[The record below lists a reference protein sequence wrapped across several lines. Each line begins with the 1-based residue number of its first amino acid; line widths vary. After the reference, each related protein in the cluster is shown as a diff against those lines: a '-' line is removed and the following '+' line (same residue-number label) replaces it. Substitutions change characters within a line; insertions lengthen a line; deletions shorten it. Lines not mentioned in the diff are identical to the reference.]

1 LKKIK
6 SIFYFNKQKD
16 KSDGMRKDVVIET
29 MKGFPQEFNLDDLIE
44 KLVFMD
50 KVEKGLQQVK
60 EEKTVSHE
68 NLKDKIK
75 KW

>member
-1 LKKIK
+1 
-6 SIFYFNKQKD
+6 
-16 KSDGMRKDVVIET
+16 MRKDTVIET

-68 NLKDKIK
+68 NLKSKVK

>member
-1 LKKIK
+1 
-6 SIFYFNKQKD
+6 
-16 KSDGMRKDVVIET
+16 MRKDVVIET

-44 KLVFMD
+44 KLVFVD

-68 NLKDKIK
+68 NLKNKIK

>member
-1 LKKIK
+1 
-6 SIFYFNKQKD
+6 
-16 KSDGMRKDVVIET
+16 MRKDTVIET

-60 EEKTVSHE
+60 EEKTVSQE
-68 NLKDKIK
+68 NLKSKVK

>member
-1 LKKIK
+1 
-6 SIFYFNKQKD
+6 
-16 KSDGMRKDVVIET
+16 MRKDTVIET

-68 NLKDKIK
+68 SLKGKVK

>member
-1 LKKIK
+1 
-6 SIFYFNKQKD
+6 
-16 KSDGMRKDVVIET
+16 MRKDTVIET

>member
-1 LKKIK
+1 
-6 SIFYFNKQKD
+6 
-16 KSDGMRKDVVIET
+16 MRKDVVIET